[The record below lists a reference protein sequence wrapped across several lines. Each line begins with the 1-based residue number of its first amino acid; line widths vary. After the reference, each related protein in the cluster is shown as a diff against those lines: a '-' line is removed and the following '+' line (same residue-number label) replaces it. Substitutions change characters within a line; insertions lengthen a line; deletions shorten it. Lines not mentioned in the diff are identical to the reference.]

1 MLGIRLKRARQGR
14 CLSLRQLAAKAGLSH
29 NAISKYERELDTP
42 GSGALIKLAKALEV
56 KPEYFFRQDTREY
69 HIKARFRCKKELPP
83 KQIKAMYGK
92 IAEWLERYEEIE
104 SYFPSE
110 QKAHQPLETFR
121 RKISG
126 VEEME
131 TLAGQLRAEWNV
143 GNDAI
148 GNLTELVES
157 FGIKVGVFDTIDDLV
172 GCVFTVGENVPVIAV
187 AKGIPGDRERF
198 TIAHELGHLL
208 IEEENG
214 GYPEGF
220 FDRFAGAFLVPR
232 ECAFRELGL
241 KRKTLGRHELEILK
255 KKYGLSMKGWIHR
268 AHDLGII
275 PEGYAEKC
283 FRFFKNSGFDQTEPG
298 EQFPFEEPSR
308 LQRLVLRALVENLVS
323 ESKAADL
330 LNLSVAELRKSL
342 EGKDEEMPF
351 ALCR

>member
-1 MLGIRLKRARQGR
+1 
-14 CLSLRQLAAKAGLSH
+14 
-29 NAISKYERELDTP
+29 
-42 GSGALIKLAKALEV
+42 
-56 KPEYFFRQDTREY
+56 
-69 HIKARFRCKKELPP
+69 
-83 KQIKAMYGK
+83 
-92 IAEWLERYEEIE
+92 
-104 SYFPSE
+104 
-110 QKAHQPLETFR
+110 
-121 RKISG
+121 
-126 VEEME
+126 ME
-131 TLAGQLRAEWNV
+131 TLAGQLRAEWNI

-157 FGIKVGVFDTIDDLV
+157 FGIKVGVFDTIDGLV

-208 IEEENG
+208 IDEENG
-214 GYPEGF
+214 GYPESF

-255 KKYGLSMKGWIHR
+255 RKYGLSMKGWIHR

-275 PEGYAEKC
+275 PDGYAEKC
-283 FRFFKNSGFDQTEPG
+283 FRFFKNSGFDLTEPG
-298 EQFPFEEPSR
+298 EQVPFEEPSR
-308 LQRLVLRALVENLVS
+308 LQRLVFRALVENLVS

-330 LNLSVAELRKSL
+330 LNLTVAELRKNL
-342 EGKDEEMPF
+342 EGKNEEMPF